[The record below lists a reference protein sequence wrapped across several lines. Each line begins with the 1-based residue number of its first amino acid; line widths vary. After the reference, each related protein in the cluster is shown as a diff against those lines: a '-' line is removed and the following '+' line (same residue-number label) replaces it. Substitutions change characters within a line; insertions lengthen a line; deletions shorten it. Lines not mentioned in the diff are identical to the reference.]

1 MPTRKYSRLGR
12 VRGCA
17 RPTLLIFSL
26 VALSPPRTASG
37 RAPSPRL
44 FALQNGA
51 ELSSNLD
58 FEKNKGYP
66 IGYPLF
72 LAEKERFEFYR
83 IFLLGVF

>member
-37 RAPSPRL
+37 RAPSPRRLLRKSSHRVQISPPKEKTGQTDRSIL
-44 FALQNGA
+44 FFGG
-51 ELSSNLD
+51 EG
-58 FEKNKGYP
+58 E
-66 IGYPLF
+66 I
-72 LAEKERFEFYR
+72 
-83 IFLLGVF
+83 